1 MARPEQSLRPTPTPG
16 KADFQVL
23 GPRDPVQA
31 VVGEDA
37 ELRCWLSPN
46 ISGHGMELRWFRE
59 QLSPAVHVHRAG
71 RDEPEEQMPA
81 YRGRTSFVDRDLAG
95 GEAAVL
101 IHQVTPL
108 DNGSYHC
115 LFTEGRARSGTTL
128 WLQVVGLG
136 SKPRIQVIHT
146 LDRGIWAECTSEG
159 WYPEPWVEWKDR
171 RGQTVHA
178 ETNFSVSA
186 TTSLLAVMSR
196 VALQDKAVEG
206 LSCSISNPLL
216 PEKKVAESRLPALLS
231 RGSQSTK
238 WRPALPLSLLAMG
251 FMMAGVICLFEKCQR
266 NAHRT
271 QLREETD
278 RGEEQDQQASMAVP
292 LHGE

>member
-128 WLQVVGLG
+128 WLQVVGEGSTGTSCLPGPTWRFSHCDSPDSRPQKLRSFPDTCAVHCRSLG
-136 SKPRIQVIHT
+136 IQ
-146 LDRGIWAECTSEG
+146 
-159 WYPEPWVEWKDR
+159 
-171 RGQTVHA
+171 
-178 ETNFSVSA
+178 F
-186 TTSLLAVMSR
+186 
-196 VALQDKAVEG
+196 
-206 LSCSISNPLL
+206 
-216 PEKKVAESRLPALLS
+216 
-231 RGSQSTK
+231 
-238 WRPALPLSLLAMG
+238 
-251 FMMAGVICLFEKCQR
+251 
-266 NAHRT
+266 
-271 QLREETD
+271 
-278 RGEEQDQQASMAVP
+278 
-292 LHGE
+292 